1 MEFEKQLRKYPQY
14 YNNIEIATKA
24 VKFHRATKG
33 YFIWCNSF
41 LINIKNIARKSFLGK
56 LKNFFR

>member
-1 MEFEKQLRKYPQY
+1 MFIHMIIRKRGIFLCIIYIPQY

-41 LINIKNIARKSFLGK
+41 LINIKTN
-56 LKNFFR
+56 